1 MQRSQELLDAYTAI
15 MRGGQDGTIPSV
27 NEILSSSDVVP
38 FIGTGGTGWAYPEQF
53 AAAVDAEWAAYRQL
67 GLKVDTSRAEA
78 WTEGSLGLVLDTP
91 TFALREGQSVHLRS
105 TSLFR
110 MESGNWKMVHQHVSL
125 GFPTDAEAVKRFGEA
140 LDGAMAHA

>member
-1 MQRSQELLDAYTAI
+1 VQRSQELLDAYTAM

-67 GLKVDTSRAEA
+67 GLRVDTSRAEA
-78 WTEGSLGLVLDTP
+78 WTEGSFGFVVDSPIFT
-91 TFALREGQSVHLRS
+91 LRDGESVQLRS
-105 TSLFR
+105 TTVFR
-110 MESGNWKMVHQHVSL
+110 KEGGSWKMVHPHVSV
-125 GFPTDAEAVKRFGEA
+125 GFPADADAVKHFDEA
-140 LDGAMAHA
+140 LEGAMAHV